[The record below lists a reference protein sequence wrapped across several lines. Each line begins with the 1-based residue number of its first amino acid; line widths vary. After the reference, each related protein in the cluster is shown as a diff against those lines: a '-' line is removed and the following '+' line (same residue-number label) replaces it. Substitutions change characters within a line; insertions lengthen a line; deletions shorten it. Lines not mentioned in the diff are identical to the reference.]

1 MANASEQRFIDP
13 YQQLAQPLSF
23 GDRLQHLYRVLREQ
37 YSGIDRLSLA
47 LYQPDSD
54 QLSTFTCAGDD
65 ASPLTGYSVLL
76 DAVPSLKVLADNPLV
91 RVVGDMREFRSDEL
105 STHTAALLGQ
115 GYRSSLTM
123 PLTVEGH
130 FLGMLFLNARTIDY
144 FSAPMAAYCT
154 LWGHLVGQ
162 TLAQEQE
169 TLRRLHALARWALDV
184 SGVRC
189 IESDDHM
196 QRMAAY
202 TRLIARQLQSSQ
214 PLSDS
219 WIEYLT
225 LFAPLHD
232 IGKISVPDRILHKPG
247 SLTAEEFDE
256 MKRHVSGGK
265 TLLEKAIRRFDL
277 GRIEHI
283 DMLMN
288 IIQYHHEKLDG
299 SGYLGLN
306 GTHEIPLEARIV
318 AVADILDA
326 LLNARCYK
334 QAWEEDAVWQELE
347 RLSGRQLD
355 PDCVAAVLDNKA
367 AIQDIQQRWPAR

>member
-65 ASPLTGYSVLL
+65 ASPLTGYSV
-76 DAVPSLKVLADNPLV
+76 
-91 RVVGDMREFRSDEL
+91 
-105 STHTAALLGQ
+105 LGQ

-277 GRIEHI
+277 ARIEHI